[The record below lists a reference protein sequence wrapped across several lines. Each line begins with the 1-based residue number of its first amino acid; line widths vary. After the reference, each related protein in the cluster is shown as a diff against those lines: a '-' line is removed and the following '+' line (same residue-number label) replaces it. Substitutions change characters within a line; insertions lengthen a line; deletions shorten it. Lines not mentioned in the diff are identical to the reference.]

1 MLYKKKKS
9 KHWKV
14 EREKLE
20 KKQKSFD
27 KFFGDK
33 NEKDEK

>member
-20 KKQKSFD
+20 KKQKSFG
-27 KFFGDK
+27 KFF
-33 NEKDEK
+33 